1 MNAGATAERV
11 LKALRLRLMDRDIR
25 PGDRLDPA
33 LLTSQLGASATP
45 VREAL
50 HVLSGE
56 GLVEARAG
64 GGFCL
69 PLLDEAALQDRYDW
83 SGQLLQIALRHWPR
97 ESRDLR
103 ANPLAGAGQDPAARC
118 AELFAWIGRHSRN
131 SEHARAIAHLNTRL
145 HRARM
150 AEEEVIEGLT
160 EELEELAAASRL
172 DDHMAMQRLLVR
184 YHRRRHRL
192 AGAIL
197 RALYHRT

>member
-118 AELFAWIGRHSRN
+118 AELSHGSAGIRATASMRAPSPISTPACTVHAWQKRKS
-131 SEHARAIAHLNTRL
+131 SK
-145 HRARM
+145 
-150 AEEEVIEGLT
+150 
-160 EELEELAAASRL
+160 
-172 DDHMAMQRLLVR
+172 D
-184 YHRRRHRL
+184 
-192 AGAIL
+192 
-197 RALYHRT
+197 